1 VVLNGMLKMS
11 ISFGMSEPYGNFLMA
26 RFRLK
31 LKRILKKIVEF
42 VRVLLP
48 KRRKKIE
55 FRVKVLGDVVHP
67 KNTLLTVKVEGTKDF
82 KKLLWLLLEEE

>member
-1 VVLNGMLKMS
+1 
-11 ISFGMSEPYGNFLMA
+11 MSEHYGNFLMA

-31 LKRILKKIVEF
+31 LRRILKKIVEF

-55 FRVKVLGDVVHP
+55 FKVKVLGDVVHP
-67 KNTLLTVKVEGTKDF
+67 KHTLLTVKVEGTKDF
-82 KKLLWLLLEEE
+82 RRILWLLLEDEE